1 MNAPQVM
8 FERNL
13 VLVHTKDF
21 QAIGDFEEIAGKARA
36 LDPSTDVRVV
46 DNRVADDTLAA
57 ELAARPTLVFSP
69 IQLLR
74 FKPGRGAIFEGGPV
88 DKIAQYRRFLEHG
101 IPTPK
106 TATLA
111 PGMVFTEREWGE
123 YVVLKPLSPKLQS
136 TGQSVYRIA
145 TKRLNHD
152 LNFANLFRR
161 YNLPGGVVVQ
171 SYVDAGDRLEY
182 HRVLALFGEPLYILR
197 TRLREPM
204 VLESHTGVTG
214 TVPLANLGFTR
225 AEKTRDFVT
234 DPQLLGVAAACY
246 RAFPDRALQAVDVL
260 RDHATG
266 EPYVLEANLGGN
278 TWHFS
283 SRLIQHRLGSEQA
296 IREAAAQKVGQFG
309 AFDVV
314 ARVLIDQARRH
325 AK

>member
-1 MNAPQVM
+1 M

-13 VLVHTKDF
+13 VLVHTENF
-21 QAIGDFEEIAGKARA
+21 QARADLEEIAEKARA
-36 LDPSTDVRVV
+36 LDPTTEVSIVN
-46 DNRVADDTLAA
+46 NRVADDTRAA
-57 ELAARPTLVFSP
+57 VLAARPSLVFSP

-74 FKPGRGAIFEGGPV
+74 FKPAGGAVFAGGPL
-88 DKIAQYRRFLEHG
+88 DKLAQYRRFVERG
-101 IPTPK
+101 IGTPK
-106 TATLA
+106 TALLA
-111 PGMVFTEREWGE
+111 RGLILTERDWGE

-152 LNFANLFRR
+152 LNFANLFPR
-161 YNLPGGVVVQ
+161 YNLPGGVIVQ

-182 HRVLALFGEPLYILR
+182 HRVLALFGEPLYVLR
-197 TRLREPM
+197 TRLLEPM
-204 VLESHTGVTG
+204 VLEQHTGVTG

-225 AEKTRDFVT
+225 AEKTRDFIS
-234 DPQLLGVAAACY
+234 DPLFFDLAAACY

-278 TWHFS
+278 SWHFS
-283 SRLIQHRLGSEQA
+283 SKLIQHRLGSAEA
-296 IREAAAQKVGQFG
+296 IREAAAQKINQFG
-309 AFDVV
+309 AFDVA
-314 ARVLIDQARRH
+314 ARVLIDQTRRH

>member
-1 MNAPQVM
+1 M

-21 QAIGDFEEIAGKARA
+21 QALRDFEEIAAKARA
-36 LDPSTDVRVV
+36 LDSEVDVRIV
-46 DNRVADDTLAA
+46 DNRTDDDRLSE
-57 ELAARPTLVFSP
+57 ELAVRPSLFFSP

-74 FKPGRGAIFEGGPV
+74 FKPRRGAIFEGGPV
-88 DKIAQYRRFLEHG
+88 DKIAQYRRFLDHG
-101 IPTPK
+101 IRTPK

-111 PGMVFTEREWGE
+111 PGLVFTEQEWGE

-171 SYVDAGDRLEY
+171 SYVDTGSHLEY
-182 HRVLALFGEPLYILR
+182 NRVLALFGEPLYVLR

-204 VLESHTGVTG
+204 VLEAHTGVTG

-225 AEKTRDFVT
+225 AEKTRDFVS
-234 DPQLLGVAAACY
+234 DPIYFDLAAACY

-266 EPYVLEANLGGN
+266 EPYVLECNLGGN
-278 TWHFS
+278 SWHFS
-283 SRLIQHRLGSEQA
+283 SKLIQHRLGSDEA
-296 IREAAAQKVGQFG
+296 IREAAAQKIGQFG
-309 AFDVV
+309 AFDVA
-314 ARVLIDQARRH
+314 ARVLIDQTRRH
-325 AK
+325 AR